1 MKYLIIGNG
10 VAGTEAALAIRERDS
25 DGEITVISES
35 ENLFYY
41 RPKLIDYL
49 AGEVTL
55 ETFTIHKDEF
65 YEKQNIENV
74 LGTKVVKIIP
84 DKSVA
89 VSESG
94 TKYGYDKLLIATG
107 ADCLIPPVEG
117 INKTG
122 VFDFR
127 GVKDADSIREYCK
140 DVTDVVVLGGGLLG
154 LETAYSLRKSGK
166 TVTVIE
172 IFDRLLPK
180 QLDNEGAG
188 LLKRL
193 LEDKGLSFVL
203 PASVL
208 AIEGKDKVENV
219 VLRSGQQ
226 IRAGAVVIC
235 TGIRA
240 RVKLAK
246 EANITVGKGIVINN
260 HMQTSTENIYC
271 AGDPAE
277 HNGRLYG
284 LWNPAREQGK
294 IAGFNMAGVPSQYRG
309 TVDSSTLKITGIEV
323 YSAGDFDAEDAEVLI
338 SKNQNMY
345 RKFVLSD
352 DRPVG
357 AIVVG
362 DSVAIKAAA
371 SVFEGKAAIEEFK
384 KHF

>member
-1 MKYLIIGNG
+1 
-10 VAGTEAALAIRERDS
+10 
-25 DGEITVISES
+25 
-35 ENLFYY
+35 
-41 RPKLIDYL
+41 
-49 AGEVTL
+49 
-55 ETFTIHKDEF
+55 
-65 YEKQNIENV
+65 
-74 LGTKVVKIIP
+74 
-84 DKSVA
+84 
-89 VSESG
+89 
-94 TKYGYDKLLIATG
+94 
-107 ADCLIPPVEG
+107 
-117 INKTG
+117 
-122 VFDFR
+122 
-127 GVKDADSIREYCK
+127 
-140 DVTDVVVLGGGLLG
+140 
-154 LETAYSLRKSGK
+154 
-166 TVTVIE
+166 VIE

-338 SKNQNMY
+338 SKNQNVY